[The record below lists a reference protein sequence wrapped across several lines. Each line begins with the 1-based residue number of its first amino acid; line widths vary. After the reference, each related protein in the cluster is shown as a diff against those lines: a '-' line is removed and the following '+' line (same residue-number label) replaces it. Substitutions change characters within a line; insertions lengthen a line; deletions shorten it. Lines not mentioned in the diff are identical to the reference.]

1 LQFLQIDLAQFAA
14 NTVQIANKQPT
25 PKIRIVA
32 DGAQRYSPA
41 PSTPAGAFPTSFRRR
56 VVMSRRL
63 FLLRLTRAGLLA
75 SLGPLAPSCGT
86 LIHPERVGQPRM
98 GRIDP
103 AVAILDGLG
112 LLLFLIPGI
121 IAFVVDFSTGAIF
134 LPPEYIGDANLKPEA
149 DGLVKLSIDRDRM
162 SRKAIEQ
169 AVSAA
174 SRQTIRLDPG
184 HYRAERLES
193 LHDHES
199 VANHLAAI
207 ESDRRTEVIF
217 RCQSP

>member
-1 LQFLQIDLAQFAA
+1 
-14 NTVQIANKQPT
+14 
-25 PKIRIVA
+25 
-32 DGAQRYSPA
+32 
-41 PSTPAGAFPTSFRRR
+41 
-56 VVMSRRL
+56 MSRRL
-63 FLLRLTRAGLLA
+63 FLQRLSHAGLLA
-75 SLGPLAPSCGT
+75 TLGSLAPSCGT

-134 LPPEYIGDANLKPEA
+134 LPPEYVGDATLKPGA

-162 SRKAIEQ
+162 SRRAIEQ
-169 AVSAA
+169 AVAEASA
-174 SRQTIRLDPG
+174 RTINLEPG
-184 HYRAERLES
+184 NYWAEQIES
-193 LHDHES
+193 LHEHAS
-199 VANHLAAI
+199 ATKRLAAL
-207 ESDRRTEVIF
+207 EPNRGTEVIF